1 MAVNIAP
8 RKMVKVLVIGQT
20 PPPFVGQFMSLD
32 RVIKARYPDIRI
44 YHTRMNYSQT
54 VEEIGK
60 VKLKKII
67 HLFRVILES
76 AFKVLRHR
84 IDIIYYP
91 PASDTVPILR
101 DIATLLVLRCLG
113 RKLVLVFQASGLC
126 ETVASWKGILLW
138 LFRKAFLFP
147 DAAIQKS
154 TLNPPDAAF
163 VKARA
168 IYTMPNGSP
177 DEFER
182 FRNHR
187 VREVVPI
194 ILFVG
199 IVREDKGVGV
209 LIEAARLLRSQGR
222 PVMVKVVGEFAS
234 EKYHQ
239 QVLRELADKGL
250 TECVQLCGGKIDDEK
265 WTLYRN
271 ADIFCFPSYYPSESF
286 GNVLV
291 EAMMFELPVVSTL
304 WRGIPSIVNEGE
316 TGFLVEIRNAGMVA
330 ERLAQLL
337 DDEALRTRMGRK
349 GRERY
354 LEKFTV
360 DTYLEDT
367 RRVLLAVAGEEQNF
381 DCAPGLAREM

>member
-1 MAVNIAP
+1 
-8 RKMVKVLVIGQT
+8 
-20 PPPFVGQFMSLD
+20 MSLE

-76 AFKVLRHR
+76 AFKVLRHK

-101 DIATLLVLRCLG
+101 DIATLLVLRCFG
-113 RKLVLVFQASGLC
+113 TKLVLVFQASGMC
-126 ETVASWKGILLW
+126 ETVASWKGILFW
-138 LFRKAFLFP
+138 LFKKAFLFP

-154 TLNPPDAAF
+154 TLNPPDAGF

-182 FRNHR
+182 FRNQR
-187 VREVVPI
+187 AREVVPV

-209 LIEAARLLRSQGR
+209 LIEAARLLKDQGR
-222 PVMVKVVGEFAS
+222 SVMVRVVGEFAS
-234 EKYHQ
+234 EKYRQ
-239 QVLRELADKGL
+239 QLGLELADKGL
-250 TECVQLCGGKIDDEK
+250 TECVQLCGRKIDDEK

-304 WRGIPSIVNEGE
+304 WRGISSIVNEGE
-316 TGFLVEIRNAGMVA
+316 TGFLVEIRNAVAVA
-330 ERLAQLL
+330 ERLGQLL
-337 DDEALRTRMGRK
+337 DDEALRIGMGRR

-360 DTYLEDT
+360 ETYLENT

-381 DCAPGLAREM
+381 DCATGLAREI